1 MILRSASRWSRTSR
15 GPRRFASRRR
25 PTKRGRLVGWDSGGI
40 LQYPPVSSK
49 EPMELGYPHLHF
61 TAGFWWGRSDGD
73 RVRLGITR
81 QAAEQLTYVTHVEL
95 PAVGASFRAGEPVGV
110 IESQKVVSD
119 LFAPMNATVVEHNP
133 PLADHPLLLTPDPQ
147 DSACLLL

>member
-15 GPRRFASRRR
+15 GPRRFPSRRR

-40 LQYPPVSSK
+40 LRYPPVSSK

-61 TAGFWWGRSDGD
+61 TAGFWWRRSEGD

-95 PAVGASFRAGEPVGV
+95 PAVGAIFRAGEPLGV

-119 LFAPMNATVVEHNP
+119 LFAPMSGRSEEHTSE
-133 PLADHPLLLTPDPQ
+133 LQSRLHLVCRLLLEKKK
-147 DSACLLL
+147 

>member
-1 MILRSASRWSRTSR
+1 
-15 GPRRFASRRR
+15 
-25 PTKRGRLVGWDSGGI
+25 
-40 LQYPPVSSK
+40 VSFK

-119 LFAPMNATVVEHNP
+119 LFAPMSGTVVEHNP
-133 PLADHPLLLTPDPQ
+133 ALGDQPFLVNSDPEGAGWLLLVDPG
-147 DSACLLL
+147 SPAPPRAA